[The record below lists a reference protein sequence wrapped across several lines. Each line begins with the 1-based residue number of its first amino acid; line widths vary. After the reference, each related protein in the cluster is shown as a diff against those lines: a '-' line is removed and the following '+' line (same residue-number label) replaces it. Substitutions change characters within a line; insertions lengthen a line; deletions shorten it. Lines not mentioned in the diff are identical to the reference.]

1 MKTLKNFSTAVF
13 TLVILLTSCSVLG
26 EQGNGN
32 VIKQERKVSAFDA
45 IDVSG
50 AFDVYLSQG
59 PVQSVFVEADEN
71 LLPIIKTDVSG
82 STLRIENNK
91 PIHNAKSLKVYITV
105 RELRKIEVSGAV
117 DIQTET
123 KFTQNELAIEIS
135 GATDAK
141 LDLAVQRLEVNSSG
155 GSKLSLTGM
164 ANTFNLDVSGA
175 VDVRAY
181 ELLTENVSIEISG
194 AGEAEINVTKE
205 LKADVSGA
213 ANVKY
218 KGNPAKVW
226 TDVSGAGSV
235 KKAD

>member
-1 MKTLKNFSTAVF
+1 MKTLKNFSVAVF
-13 TLVILLTSCSVLG
+13 TLVILLTGCSVLG

-32 VIKQERKVSAFDA
+32 VIKQERKVSSFDA

-50 AFDVYLSQG
+50 AFDVFLSQG
-59 PVQSVFVEADEN
+59 PTQSVFIEADEN
-71 LLPIIKTDVSG
+71 LMSVIKTGVFG
-82 STLRIENNK
+82 STLRIENSK

-105 RELRKIEVSGAV
+105 KELRSIEVSGAV

-123 KFTQNELAIEIS
+123 KFTQNELSIEIS

-141 LDLAVQRLEVNSSG
+141 LDLAVQKLEVNSSG
-155 GSKLSLTGM
+155 GCKLMLTGM
-164 ANTFNLDVSGA
+164 ANTFDLDVSGA
-175 VDVRAY
+175 VDVRAF
-181 ELLTENVSIEISG
+181 ELLTENVSIDISG
-194 AGEAEINVTKE
+194 AGEAEVNVTKE

-218 KGNPAKVW
+218 KGSPAKVL

-235 KKAD
+235 KKVD